1 VRQLKP
7 ADAAK
12 TKHCRHCHCAQ
23 IAPLGF
29 AATAARKGRDFAIRA
44 AAAKRKQKPSSLEQR
59 VEAALRDIP
68 GITWEREAAVE
79 RPDRN
84 PYFVDFAVTTC
95 RYRIA
100 LEVNGSYVHRNDP
113 DSLRYETLFLF
124 FDDVIILTE
133 EAIKRCADL
142 AGYLAQ
148 LLAA

>member
-1 VRQLKP
+1 
-7 ADAAK
+7 
-12 TKHCRHCHCAQ
+12 
-23 IAPLGF
+23 
-29 AATAARKGRDFAIRA
+29 
-44 AAAKRKQKPSSLEQR
+44 
-59 VEAALRDIP
+59 
-68 GITWEREAAVE
+68 VE

-84 PYFVDFAVTTC
+84 PYFVDFAVTTR

-113 DSLRYETLFLF
+113 DSLRFETLFLF